1 MSNKKFKLDNF
12 FMRDF
17 GKRLKKAREQLKIDV
32 NEISNI
38 IGIEANSYYKYEDGS
53 RFPRP
58 EILSAILNK
67 FDINLNYLVTGTGPM
82 FIITGSNQKSIS
94 ERLQDIFP
102 GIPQEA
108 VPLVQS
114 LEVPIM
120 RHALM
125 MEYLVCTEKYKS
137 FIRDHFKQKKEKE
150 ENSTSNFSH
159 KGTQRGT
166 KKDR

>member
-1 MSNKKFKLDNF
+1 MSNKKFILDNF
-12 FMRDF
+12 FMKDF
-17 GKRLKKAREQLKIDV
+17 GNRLKKAREQLGISV
-32 NEISNI
+32 NEITNI
-38 IGIEANSYYKYEDGS
+38 IGIEINSYYKYEAGS

-67 FDINLNYLVTGTGPM
+67 LHINLNYLVTGAGPM
-82 FIITGSNQKSIS
+82 FITTGSKQKSTS
-94 ERLQDIFP
+94 DRLQDIFP
-102 GIPQEA
+102 GIPREA

-137 FIRDHFKQKKEKE
+137 FIRDHFKQKKDQGGA
-150 ENSTSNFSH
+150 F
-159 KGTQRGT
+159 
-166 KKDR
+166 